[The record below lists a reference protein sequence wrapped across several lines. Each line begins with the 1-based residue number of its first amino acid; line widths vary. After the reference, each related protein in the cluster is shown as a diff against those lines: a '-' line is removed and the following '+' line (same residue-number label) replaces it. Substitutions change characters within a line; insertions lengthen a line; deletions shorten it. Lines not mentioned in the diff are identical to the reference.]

1 MAFMRASISNSKE
14 TWCFTDGDSFEA
26 HTILPDGDYCA
37 LDQSDF
43 EQIARDNDLDPEDV
57 EDAYNAILKE
67 IGRPADFSIATG
79 YRGWLYA
86 PDYLDRTDPVICGT
100 PAEAAQAL
108 LDMYF
113 DGEIRYMEDDE
124 LEDAL
129 WLAEVAGDEKAL
141 QEFWEETA
149 RRSEAE

>member
-1 MAFMRASISNSKE
+1 MAFTRADISNSTE
-14 TWCFTDGDSFEA
+14 TWCFTDGDSFEV
-26 HTILPDGDYCA
+26 HTILPDGEYYDLDINDY
-37 LDQSDF
+37 
-43 EQIARDNDLDPEDV
+43 EQIAEDNNLDPEDV
-57 EDAYNAILKE
+57 EEAYNAILKE
-67 IGRPADFSIATG
+67 IGHASNFVLATG
-79 YRGWLYA
+79 YRGWLSA
-86 PDYLDRTDPVICGT
+86 PGYLDRTDPVICDT

-113 DGEIRYMEDDE
+113 DGELQYMDDGE

-141 QEFWEETA
+141 QEFEQEHQ